1 MTVST
6 PGRVGG
12 TFLTGLVPFIRQTAL
27 SADGPARTHAE
38 TKSAID
44 SREQTQA
51 LNTPNCTDLPKQQ
64 KRFRSEAWLRLRQKQ
79 TFAES
84 FNNGGTRLKGRI

>member
-1 MTVST
+1 MDRR
-6 PGRVGG
+6 GRMLKLSLLLIVGS
-12 TFLTGLVPFIRQTAL
+12 I
-27 SADGPARTHAE
+27 
-38 TKSAID
+38 
-44 SREQTQA
+44 TQA